1 MTSAT
6 YRLFTEAMAERKQIL
21 CTYQGHSR
29 EICPII
35 LGHSQ
40 GLEKALTYQF
50 GGSSKS
56 GLPPGGEWR
65 CLWLMSV
72 RNVRL
77 RAGRWHAGDRHT
89 APQGCVEIVDLDV
102 NPRSPYNPTRKLAQ
116 SALRASIP
124 LRHSAERKLN
134 IALSPE
140 QIAVL
145 KQAVAQGDYA
155 SPDEAVQEALNDWQ
169 LKRDLH
175 PEDVR
180 RLREMWIEGEAS
192 GSAGKFDIEKVL
204 ASARK
209 RLKQRPGK

>member
-1 MTSAT
+1 MASAT
-6 YRLFTEAMAERKQIL
+6 YKLFAKAMAERKQIL
-21 CTYQGHSR
+21 CTYQGYPR
-29 EICPII
+29 ELCPVI
-35 LGHSQ
+35 LGHTN
-40 GLEKALTYQF
+40 GEEKALTFQF

-56 GLPPGGEWR
+56 GLPKDGEWR

-72 RNVRL
+72 RDGRL
-77 RAGRWHAGDRHT
+77 REGQWHSRDRHT

-102 NPRSPYNPTRKLAQ
+102 NPRSPYNPTRKLVQ
-116 SALRASIP
+116 RALRANVP
-124 LRHSAERKLN
+124 LRRSAERKLS
-134 IALSPE
+134 IVLSPE

-209 RLKQRPGK
+209 RFKQRPGK